1 MEKCIRTILRV
12 LENLDPGHY
21 SRGQKSL
28 VFLTMMSNLDT
39 FVDIDQEL
47 GSSLF
52 SNIILDDQKAAQI
65 IESNL
70 DDCQMQFDYLK
81 SLFK

>member
-1 MEKCIRTILRV
+1 
-12 LENLDPGHY
+12 
-21 SRGQKSL
+21 
-28 VFLTMMSNLDT
+28 MMSNLDT

-81 SLFK
+81 SLFKW